1 MITYG
6 VSIPYTTGQK
16 RPGEQ
21 PHQLGCTQGDPRFR
35 LSDCD
40 IYSSR
45 SEFSVSNLC
54 LGWLWWLRL
63 TLWVDSSTDI
73 YIYIYIYVHMYV
85 YIYIIYICIYIYIYV
100 YIYMYIY
107 VYIYICIYIYMCI
120 YIYILSQKPWIL
132 GRLVTINKQGMTIQP
147 RSLTAWPP
155 RRSLKKFWTSMN
167 IWLVVI
173 GSYTLSGW
181 GSKPTETG
189 LASWNMWKPSGNDC
203 YIAIEEM
210 TQSK

>member
-73 YIYIYIYVHMYV
+73 YIYIYM
-85 YIYIIYICIYIYIYV
+85 YICMYI
-100 YIYMYIY
+100 YIY
-107 VYIYICIYIYMCI
+107 VYIYICIYIYM
-120 YIYILSQKPWIL
+120 YIIMKPWIL
-132 GRLVTINKQGMTIQP
+132 GRLVPINKQGMTIQP

>member
-1 MITYG
+1 MH
-6 VSIPYTTGQK
+6 TG
-16 RPGEQ
+16 RS
-21 PHQLGCTQGDPRFR
+21 RFR

-73 YIYIYIYVHMYV
+73 YIYIYVHMYV
-85 YIYIIYICIYIYIYV
+85 YIY

-107 VYIYICIYIYMCI
+107 TYIYV
-120 YIYILSQKPWIL
+120 YILSQKPWIL